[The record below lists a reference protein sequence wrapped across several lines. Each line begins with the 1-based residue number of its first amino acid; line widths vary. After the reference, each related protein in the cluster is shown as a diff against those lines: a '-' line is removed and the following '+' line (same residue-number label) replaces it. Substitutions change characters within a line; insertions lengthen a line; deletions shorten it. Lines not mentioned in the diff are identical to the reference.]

1 MNTLNTRTTTSATTP
16 KAYNFALRIQGGW
29 WNGEATWEEFASAED
44 CRNRARHAIYKFLTE
59 DTKDG
64 SGNKRTFEFITRGQ
78 KKITRIT
85 VDRTTH
91 SFVESESENLSWR

>member
-1 MNTLNTRTTTSATTP
+1 MNNNMHTTTTSATT

-29 WNGEATWEEFASAED
+29 WNGEAPWEEFTSAED

-59 DTKDG
+59 DPKDVA
-64 SGNKRTFEFITRGQ
+64 GNKRTFEFITRGQ

-85 VDRTTH
+85 VDRTTR